1 MNRYTSIT
9 PSQFS
14 PLSLEEIMLVPSMKR
29 KQHDDL
35 LAKQE
40 FLRGELAKVDPHEKY
55 FNEAVQERQR
65 LNDQLLA
72 QSEQLAKEG
81 VNPNTQGQFLKMNRD
96 YKIQQHQLVN

>member
-1 MNRYTSIT
+1 MNRYTQLS

-40 FLRGELAKVDPHEKY
+40 FLRGE
-55 FNEAVQERQR
+55 
-65 LNDQLLA
+65 
-72 QSEQLAKEG
+72 
-81 VNPNTQGQFLKMNRD
+81 
-96 YKIQQHQLVN
+96 

>member
-29 KQHDDL
+29 KQHDDI

-40 FLRGELAKVDPHEKY
+40 ILRGELAKVNPLDVH
-55 FNEAVQERQR
+55 FDEAVK
-65 LNDQLLA
+65 LL
-72 QSEQLAKEG
+72 
-81 VNPNTQGQFLKMNRD
+81 PNITVIK
-96 YKIQQHQLVN
+96 